1 MEVAILVRPTN
12 HTKAAPLAAVP
23 VTVDPQAAADYPPGT
38 RIAGFTIEQ
47 KIGEGGMAWL
57 YRAVDG
63 TGQRRVLKIPRGSF
77 AADPACLVAFENE
90 LRLAPYLDDF
100 AHAHM
105 PVPQQSDRGHYLVMD
120 YIEGVDLWTH
130 LRNQGCFTEREAVAI
145 GKKIA
150 RALGELHRR
159 RIVHLDIKL
168 SNIMLTPLGEA
179 RLIDF
184 GLANH
189 LDLPDHIYESFQEP
203 KGTPSYIAPEQFYGV
218 RDEPRS
224 DLFSVGAMLFE
235 MTTGR
240 LPYPDAQTALDVVQR
255 IRRTPV
261 SPRTYRPELSAA
273 FEKIVMT
280 CLENVPDR
288 RYANMA
294 ELLAA
299 LERLE
304 GGETIEPASDAHET
318 HADQGST
325 PAPRKGLFARMV
337 PRTFLAGGDRLDKLK
352 SWVEQHKRSRG
363 EPPYRIVAAIDISA
377 DEREEVL
384 NRAIL
389 AEAARFA
396 QLQRSM
402 ITVLTVLPRPDV
414 GMASGDK
421 EMQMHNATCQEARA
435 RVLALVQGLGTTLV
449 PVGINVRIGDT
460 LDSIAGCLE
469 DYGADLLII
478 GARDRNA
485 LSRFILGSTAYK
497 VLTTIKCP
505 VYVVQERTAVHASR
519 RIATNSR
526 EHKYP
531 GVPVAVASQVVR

>member
-1 MEVAILVRPTN
+1 
-12 HTKAAPLAAVP
+12 LAAVP
-23 VTVDPQAAADYPPGT
+23 LTLDPQAAADYPPGT

-57 YRAVDG
+57 YLAVDG
-63 TGQRRVLKIPRGSF
+63 AGQRRVLKIPRGSL
-77 AADPACLVAFENE
+77 AADPASLVAFENE
-90 LRLAPYLDDF
+90 LRLAPYLEDF

-105 PVPQQSDRGHYLVMD
+105 PVPQQSDRGHYLVMN

-130 LRNQGCFTEREAVAI
+130 LRERGCLAEHEAVALA
-145 GKKIA
+145 KKIV

-168 SNIMLTPLGEA
+168 SNVMITPRGEV

-224 DLFSVGAMLFE
+224 DLFSIGAMLFE
-235 MTTGR
+235 MTTSR

-255 IRRTPV
+255 IRRAPV
-261 SPRTYRPELSAA
+261 SPRTYRPELSTA
-273 FEKIVMT
+273 FETIVMT
-280 CLENVPDR
+280 CLENLPDR
-288 RYANMA
+288 RYADMG

-304 GGETIEPASDAHET
+304 SGESSAPANDAHNSDASQEL
-318 HADQGST
+318 T
-325 PAPRKGLFARMV
+325 PARKGLFERIVRRSPKAR
-337 PRTFLAGGDRLDKLK
+337 GDRLDDLK
-352 SWVEQHKRSRG
+352 SWVEQHKSSRG
-363 EPPYRIVAAIDISA
+363 EPPYRIIAALNISGGERA
-377 DEREEVL
+377 DAL

-389 AEAARFA
+389 AEAARLA
-396 QLQRSM
+396 RMQRSM
-402 ITVLTVLPRPDV
+402 ITVLTVLPREDV

-421 EMQMHNATCQEARA
+421 EMQILNAAYQKARA
-435 RVLALVQGLGTTLV
+435 RVLALVQGLGALST
-449 PVGINVRIGDT
+449 PVGINVRSGDT
-460 LDSIAGCLE
+460 LDAIADCLE
-469 DYGADLLII
+469 DYAADLLII
-478 GARDRNA
+478 GARDRSA

-497 VLTTIKCP
+497 VLTSIRCP

-519 RIATNSR
+519 RIAANSH
-526 EHKYP
+526 EHKHP
-531 GVPVAVASQVVR
+531 DLPAVVASQVID